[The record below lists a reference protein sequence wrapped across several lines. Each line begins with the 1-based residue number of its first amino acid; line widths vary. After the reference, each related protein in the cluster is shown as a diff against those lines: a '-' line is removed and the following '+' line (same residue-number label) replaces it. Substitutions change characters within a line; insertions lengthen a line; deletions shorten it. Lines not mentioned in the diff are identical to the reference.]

1 MRKLLIV
8 LMLFLVP
15 IALTSCSK
23 KAEAGELT
31 LSWEASATSCG
42 TGELYPVEDF
52 GGYRVF
58 IGTVPGVYDF
68 RTDDV
73 GDILSYLVTGLVR
86 GTNYCF
92 AVQSYSVDDQF
103 CSANPYSNE
112 VCADAKAVVPSTV
125 ILSVE

>member
-23 KAEAGELT
+23 KAEAGELI
-31 LSWEASATSCG
+31 LSWEASTTACG
-42 TGELYPVEDF
+42 TGDPYPVEDF
-52 GGYRVF
+52 GGYKVF

-73 GDILSYLVTGLVR
+73 GNVLTYRVTGLTR
-86 GTNYCF
+86 GVNYCSV
-92 AVQSYSVDDQF
+92 VQALSADDQF